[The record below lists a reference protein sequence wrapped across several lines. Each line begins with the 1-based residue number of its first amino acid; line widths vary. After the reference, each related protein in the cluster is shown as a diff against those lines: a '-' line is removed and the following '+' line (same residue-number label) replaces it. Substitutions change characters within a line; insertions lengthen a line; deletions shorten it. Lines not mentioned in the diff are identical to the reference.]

1 MNLLA
6 FFSHELT
13 IERTCSMII
22 KVCTHLCTVHRLM
35 VIFVVIF
42 ISLKQEL
49 VVLVRPLSS
58 F

>member
-22 KVCTHLCTVHRLM
+22 KVCTLYAPWYHWYHVP
-35 VIFVVIF
+35 VVP
-42 ISLKQEL
+42 
-49 VVLVRPLSS
+49 RYGT
-58 F
+58 